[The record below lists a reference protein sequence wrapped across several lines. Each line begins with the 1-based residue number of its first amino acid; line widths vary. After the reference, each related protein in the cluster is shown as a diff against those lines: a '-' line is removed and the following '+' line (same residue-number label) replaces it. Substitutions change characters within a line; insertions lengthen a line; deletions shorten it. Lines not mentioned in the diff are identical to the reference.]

1 MLKEAFAELADR
13 TVSAVRAFYGDRLI
27 SVVLYGSVARGT
39 MRHDS
44 DVDLLIVANALPDGR
59 LNRVREFEA
68 VEESLKGDFSRA
80 ARRGVRTV
88 LSPVFKTAHEVQVGS
103 PLFLDMVEDAR
114 VLYDRNEFFAQELT
128 RLRKKLSELGAKRV
142 WRGNA
147 WYWDLKPDYRPGE
160 VFELFCDIE
169 KMI

>member
-13 TVSAVRAFYGDRLI
+13 TVSAVRAFYGDRLV

-44 DVDLLIVANALPDGR
+44 DMDLLIVADPLPNGR

-68 VEESLKGDFSRA
+68 VEEALEEGFSRA
-80 ARRGVRTV
+80 ASRGVHTV
-88 LSPVFKTAHEVQVGS
+88 LSPVFKTAHEVQAGS
-103 PLFLDMVEDAR
+103 PLFLDLVEDAR
-114 VLYDRNEFFAQELT
+114 VLYDRNEFFSQELA
-128 RLRKKLSELGAKRV
+128 RLRKKLSRLGAKRI

-160 VFELFCDIE
+160 VFEL
-169 KMI
+169 